1 MTKYNK
7 QKRQESLDYLK
18 AKGMW
23 VLDNKY
29 TPTNSVNTDIT
40 KTFERARAEVIM
52 EEPFM
57 RDVAALMGAKL
68 VKGSIMPIHGAGGVS
83 NGGGGA
89 GNPIAIGRGFAI
101 GGGESFEKAYAEW
114 NARSAVQ
121 GYDK

>member
-40 KTFERARAEVIM
+40 KTFERARAEAIM
-52 EEPFM
+52 QDPFM
-57 RDVAALMGAKL
+57 RDIGALMGAKL
-68 VKGSIMPIHGAGGVS
+68 VEGSIK
-83 NGGGGA
+83 
-89 GNPIAIGRGFAI
+89 AIPVTNLRQSTTEAPLFINKGFAI
-101 GGGESFEKAYAEW
+101 GGTKEFEESYKEW
-114 NARSAVQ
+114 KARSAKN
-121 GYDK
+121 GYL

>member
-40 KTFERARAEVIM
+40 KTFERVKKELAR
-52 EEPFM
+52 
-57 RDVAALMGAKL
+57 L
-68 VKGSIMPIHGAGGVS
+68 
-83 NGGGGA
+83 
-89 GNPIAIGRGFAI
+89 
-101 GGGESFEKAYAEW
+101 
-114 NARSAVQ
+114 
-121 GYDK
+121 

>member
-57 RDVAALMGAKL
+57 RDLAALMGGKI
-68 VKGSIMPIHGAGGVS
+68 VEGSIR
-83 NGGGGA
+83 
-89 GNPIAIGRGFAI
+89 AIPVANLRQSATLEPVAIISGFAV
-101 GGGESFEKAYAEW
+101 GGTKEFEESYKEW
-114 NARSAVQ
+114 KARSAVQ
-121 GYDK
+121 GYI